1 MDIVGLNRHHNGA
14 TTLLRDGE
22 VVFHV
27 EEERITRQK
36 HAHTPYL
43 SLLETLGHSK
53 KIDAL
58 VMCGMADLPKVEHH
72 SLDFYTTILSKHYP
86 DSFTWYDWNHNHHE
100 LHAAHAFYNSG
111 FDNAVCVVADG
122 AGSFFDGKQEME
134 SIYTATY
141 PAKFDCVHKKLSHS
155 GAVSVGWMF
164 EAIAR
169 YLGFDGHDAGKV
181 MGLASYGHPNSKIP
195 DLTDPSLFDCE
206 WHDNITFTPQ
216 GFNSNF
222 QTRADLAYALQKVTQ
237 ERVLELIKF
246 AVKETGNNNVC
257 LSGGYALNCVANYYY
272 LKNLPKE
279 VNLYVEPAAHDAGT
293 SIGAAKK
300 LWHQTTGDT
309 TVRKQKHIYLGP
321 KPTTYDIPLL
331 PGEHL
336 INAYDYNVI
345 DLIIEG
351 KAVALFQGGSE
362 AGPRALGNR
371 TILFDPRNPKAKDIV
386 NQIKKR
392 ETFRPFAGTVLQ
404 QEAANW
410 FDMCGL
416 EESPFMMYAMDVLP
430 EVRNKIPGVVHVD
443 GTCRVQTITKD
454 QNLHFYNLVESF
466 GVRTGVP
473 ILFNT
478 SFNLAGEPLVETVAD
493 AVAAVRNS
501 DLNFLYMPEVG
512 KLFVKDPNGQE
523 FR

>member
-1 MDIVGLNRHHNGA
+1 
-14 TTLLRDGE
+14 
-22 VVFHV
+22 
-27 EEERITRQK
+27 
-36 HAHTPYL
+36 
-43 SLLETLGHSK
+43 
-53 KIDAL
+53 
-58 VMCGMADLPKVEHH
+58 
-72 SLDFYTTILSKHYP
+72 
-86 DSFTWYDWNHNHHE
+86 
-100 LHAAHAFYNSG
+100 
-111 FDNAVCVVADG
+111 
-122 AGSFFDGKQEME
+122 
-134 SIYTATY
+134 
-141 PAKFDCVHKKLSHS
+141 
-155 GAVSVGWMF
+155 MF

-181 MGLASYGHPNSKIP
+181 MGLASYGRPNSKIP
-195 DLTDPSLFDCE
+195 DLTDPTLFDCG
-206 WHDNITFTPQ
+206 WHDNITFKPE
-216 GFNSNF
+216 GFANDF

-300 LWHQTTGDT
+300 LWHQTTGDI

-345 DLIIEG
+345 YFVIAG
-351 KAVALFQGGSE
+351 QAVALFEACSE

-392 ETFRPFAGTVLQ
+392 ETFRPFAGTVIQ
-404 QEAANW
+404 QEATNW
-410 FDMCGL
+410 FDMGGL